1 MDFKSFKKKKNL
13 GNKNKIN
20 LSIPWNNF
28 SNQKKEEPE
37 ENIINKSENENS
49 LKGFQDDDNDE
60 IIMMKNENNEYK
72 INTNLNKIIKEKNE
86 FHPFKEEIPPD
97 YDLNFN
103 DNEKDKNESD
113 NNNSDN
119 KEDEE
124 DDEEKY
130 TNEEYIKEVMG

>member
-1 MDFKSFKKKKNL
+1 
-13 GNKNKIN
+13 
-20 LSIPWNNF
+20 
-28 SNQKKEEPE
+28 
-37 ENIINKSENENS
+37 
-49 LKGFQDDDNDE
+49 
-60 IIMMKNENNEYK
+60 MMRNENNEYK
-72 INTNLNKIIKEKNE
+72 INTNLNKIKKEKNE